1 MEKLLDLIK
10 ISGDD
15 LKKVSVITLILSNIV
30 PVLGVIFLDWQAFAI
45 LFLFWFENIVIGVS
59 NVFKMALVSSNT
71 IKQAASK
78 VSAIAFFIVHYGLF
92 TLVHGIFIFVVFG
105 DFFTE
110 TVNSNV
116 FDVFGNFADLQLGWA
131 ILALVIS
138 HTVSFFVNYVG
149 KGEYKSTSLN
159 QLMGQ
164 PYGRVV
170 ILHVTIIFGGFLV
183 TLFGSPVF
191 GLILLIALKTF
202 IDIKTHLKQHTIF
215 DTDQSDTMEVVGS
228 E

>member
-10 ISGDD
+10 ISVDD

-59 NVFKMALVSSNT
+59 NVFKMALVAPNNT
-71 IKQAASK
+71 RVGAK
-78 VSAIAFFIVHYGLF
+78 VSAISFFIVHYGIF
-92 TLVHGIFIFVVFG
+92 TLVHGIFIFVIFG
-105 DFFTE
+105 GFFEETE
-110 TVNSNV
+110 PSSV
-116 FDVFGNFADLQLGWA
+116 FDVFGNFADLQLWWA

-138 HTVSFFVNYVG
+138 HTVSFFTNYIG
-149 KGEYKSTSLN
+149 KGEYKNTTLN

-170 ILHVTIIFGGFLV
+170 ILHITIIIGGFLV
-183 TLFGSPVF
+183 ALFGSPVV

-215 DTDQSDTMEVVGS
+215 DTEQSETVEAVGS

>member
-30 PVLGVIFLDWQAFAI
+30 PVLGVIFLGWQAFAI

-59 NVFKMALVSSNT
+59 NVFKMAV
-71 IKQAASK
+71 AAPENIRVGAK

-131 ILALVIS
+131 ILALIIS

-215 DTDQSDTMEVVGS
+215 DTDQSETMEVVGS

>member
-1 MEKLLDLIK
+1 MEKFLDLIK

-30 PVLGVIFLDWQAFAI
+30 PVLGVIFLDWQAFTI

-59 NVFKMALVSSNT
+59 NVFKMALVAPNN
-71 IKQAASK
+71 ARVGAK
-78 VSAIAFFIVHYGLF
+78 VSAISFFIVHYGIF
-92 TLVHGIFIFVVFG
+92 TLVHGIFIFVIFG
-105 DFFTE
+105 GFFEETE
-110 TVNSNV
+110 PSSV
-116 FDVFGNFADLQLGWA
+116 FDVFGNFADLQLWWA

-138 HTVSFFVNYVG
+138 HTVSFFTNYIG
-149 KGEYKSTSLN
+149 KGEYKNNTLN

-170 ILHVTIIFGGFLV
+170 ILHVTIILGGFLV
-183 TLFGSPVF
+183 ALFGSPVV

-215 DTDQSDTMEVVGS
+215 DTEQSKTVDVVSS

>member
-15 LKKVSVITLILSNIV
+15 LKKVSVITLILSNIM
-30 PVLGVIFLDWQAFAI
+30 PVLGVIFMGWQAFAI
-45 LFLFWFENIVIGVS
+45 LFLFWFENIVIGIS
-59 NVFKMALVSSNT
+59 NVFKMATVTSDNT
-71 IKQAASK
+71 RMGAK
-78 VSAIAFFIVHYGLF
+78 VSAISFFIVHYGIF
-92 TLVHGIFIFVVFG
+92 TLVHGIFIFVIFG
-105 DFFTE
+105 GFFEETE
-110 TVNSNV
+110 PSSV
-116 FDVFGNFADLQLGWA
+116 FDIFGKFADLQLWWA
-131 ILALVIS
+131 ILALIIS
-138 HTVSFFVNYVG
+138 HAVSFFTNYIG
-149 KGEYKSTSLN
+149 KGEYKNTTLN

-170 ILHVTIIFGGFLV
+170 ILHVTIIIGGFLV
-183 TLFGSPVF
+183 ALFGSPVV

-215 DTDQSDTMEVVGS
+215 DTDQSETVEVVRS

>member
-15 LKKVSVITLILSNIV
+15 LKKISVITLILSNIV

-45 LFLFWFENIVIGVS
+45 LFLFWFENIVIGIS
-59 NVFKMALVSSNT
+59 NVFKMAVVATNNT
-71 IKQAASK
+71 RVGAK
-78 VSAIAFFIVHYGLF
+78 VSAISFFIVHYGIF
-92 TLVHGIFIFVVFG
+92 TLVHGIFIFVIFG
-105 DFFTE
+105 GFFEETE
-110 TVNSNV
+110 SSSV
-116 FDVFGNFADLQLGWA
+116 FDVFGNFADLQLWWA

-138 HTVSFFVNYVG
+138 HTVSFFTNYIG
-149 KGEYKSTSLN
+149 KGEYKNTTLN

-170 ILHVTIIFGGFLV
+170 ILHITIIIGGFLV
-183 TLFGSPVF
+183 ALFGSPVV
-191 GLILLIALKTF
+191 GLILLIVLKTF

-215 DTDQSDTMEVVGS
+215 DIEQSETVEVVGS